1 MKPHLAGRPPGLA
14 TACNQRLEFLL
25 AGRSSG
31 KLRPRII
38 SPDSYT
44 MAVLPMANPRFL
56 ACLLVASWLGL
67 AAPAGAH
74 ENPAEETPR
83 ARPEA
88 IAEPSPIPAS
98 EIPARAESA
107 LALLRGVAA
116 RLAPLPQITQVEE
129 ELAAVNAEVERLSE
143 AQEMQ
148 ALDELSLRGLYGL
161 KLRWQAIGTRLNDW
175 QRLVSARAQTLTEQ
189 ARQVE
194 AQKNAWGLT
203 LENRQQARLPD
214 ALVDQVRNVLN
225 ATTKQ
230 EQSVREKLDNL
241 LTLVSRISELS
252 VQVANAV
259 GAIEDAEQANRGRLL
274 VRDSD
279 PLWTALLSRS
289 PADEETAKVVTPDL
303 EDAEGVLGDE
313 LSSAWS
319 LQIDAVTTYLEKNG
333 DRLLVHV
340 LIFVGLA
347 GLLVLLDRRRAR
359 WPKLEGKSEVVVD
372 VVSHPVATAA
382 LIALFM
388 TRYLYPGAPL
398 ALFDIARLLLVIP
411 ILVLLSRAF
420 PERRRFALYALLSLF
435 VMDVLRGLLQTQ
447 PLSSRVFLLVVTGL
461 GLFTMI
467 RAVGLERSVM
477 VSAHGPWQQMWRLFS
492 LLSVPI
498 LTASI
503 IANVAGILGLAE
515 LLGEATILS
524 IFVGFGLYAFT
535 LVLMG
540 LLDLFLQSPGGR
552 RVRAFRRN
560 PDLIH
565 RRVGRVLNMVAIVT
579 WLISVLVFFKIW
591 GAIWSSL
598 VWLFSASLSLGT
610 FEISLWDIL
619 AFVVAIWLG
628 IQVSRFI
635 RFILNEDVFTR
646 VTLPRGVPATIGMM
660 VNYTLVT
667 IAFFIAL
674 AVAGFDLSRF
684 AIIAGALSVGI
695 GFGLQNVVNNFV
707 SGLILAFERPI
718 SVGDS
723 VEVGTLWGRVNRIGI
738 RSSVVRTFDGS
749 EVIVPNADFISKEVI
764 NWTLSDVS
772 RRLIVPVGVAYG
784 SDPHQVLDLLVRVAR
799 DNPDV
804 MTEPEPYGL
813 FIGFGDSSLDFELR
827 AWCDF
832 NDGMRVKTELNLG
845 IHDALKEAG
854 IEIPFPQRDLH
865 LRSVDGEAGRALS
878 GREHRAP
885 RLPDQRDETPA
896 PAADTSSIPPDLE

>member
-1 MKPHLAGRPPGLA
+1 
-14 TACNQRLEFLL
+14 
-25 AGRSSG
+25 
-31 KLRPRII
+31 
-38 SPDSYT
+38 
-44 MAVLPMANPRFL
+44 MANSRFL
-56 ACLLVASWLGL
+56 AFLLLVSWLGL
-67 AAPAGAH
+67 AVPSSAQ
-74 ENPAEETPR
+74 ENTTEEIPEPR
-83 ARPEA
+83 SEA
-88 IAEPSPIPAS
+88 TAEPVAIPAS
-98 EIPARAESA
+98 EISSRAESA
-107 LALLRGVAA
+107 LAFLRGVAT
-116 RLAPLPQITQVEE
+116 RLTPLPHITQVSE
-129 ELAAVNAEVERLSE
+129 ELEGVTAEVERLSE
-143 AQEMQ
+143 AREMK

-161 KLRWQAIGTRLNDW
+161 KIRWQAIGTRLNDW
-175 QRLVSARAQTLTEQ
+175 QRSVSARTQTLSEQ
-189 ARQVE
+189 ASQIA
-194 AQKNAWGLT
+194 AQKRAWELT

-214 ALVDQVRNVLN
+214 ALVDQVRNVLS
-225 ATTKQ
+225 ATTTL
-230 EQSVREKLDNL
+230 EQSLHERLDNL
-241 LTLVSRISELS
+241 LTLVSRISDLN

-279 PLWTALLSRS
+279 PLWKALLSRK
-289 PADEETAKVVTPDL
+289 PADDESAVTLAPDL
-303 EDAEGVLGDE
+303 EDAQGVLGDE
-313 LSSAWS
+313 LSSAWF
-319 LQIDAVTTYLEKNG
+319 LQIEAVNAYLEKNG
-333 DRLLVHV
+333 DRLLVHLLV
-340 LIFVGLA
+340 FAGLA
-347 GLLVLLDRRRAR
+347 GLLVLLNRRRAG
-359 WPKLEGKSEVVVD
+359 WPKPEGQPEIVVD
-372 VVSHPVATAA
+372 VVSHPFATAA

-398 ALFDIARLLLVIP
+398 SLFDVSRLLLVIP
-411 ILVLLSRAF
+411 ILILLQQAF
-420 PERRRFALYALLSLF
+420 SERRRFALYALLSLF
-435 VMDVLRGLLQTQ
+435 VIDVVRGLLQTQ
-447 PLSSRVFLLVVTGL
+447 PLSSRLFLLTVTAL
-461 GLFTMI
+461 GLVTMI
-467 RAVGLERSVM
+467 RAVGVERSVM
-477 VSAHGPWQQMWRLFS
+477 VSAHGPWEKISRLFS
-492 LLSVPI
+492 RLSVLT

-503 IANVAGILGLAE
+503 IANVAGIVGLAE

-540 LLDLFLQSPGGR
+540 LLDLFLQSPVGR

-565 RRVGRVLNMVAIVT
+565 RRVGRALNMLAIVT
-579 WLISVLVFFKIW
+579 WLVAALFFFKIW
-591 GAIWSSL
+591 GPIWSSL
-598 VWLFSASLSLGT
+598 VWLFSTSLSMGA
-610 FEISLWDIL
+610 FEISLGDIL

-646 VTLPRGVPATIGMM
+646 VRLPRGVPATISMM

-784 SDPHQVLDLLVRVAR
+784 SDPHQVLELLVRVAR
-799 DNPDV
+799 ENPGIMPD
-804 MTEPEPYGL
+804 PEPYGL

-832 NDGMRVKTELNLG
+832 NDGLRVKTELNLG

-865 LRSVDGEAGRALS
+865 LRSVDGAAGRALS
-878 GREHRAP
+878 GRENRAL
-885 RLPDQRDETPA
+885 RMPDEPPDTATP
-896 PAADTSSIPPDLE
+896 PADTSSIPPDLE

>member
-1 MKPHLAGRPPGLA
+1 
-14 TACNQRLEFLL
+14 
-25 AGRSSG
+25 
-31 KLRPRII
+31 
-38 SPDSYT
+38 
-44 MAVLPMANPRFL
+44 MANSRFL
-56 ACLLVASWLGL
+56 AFLFLVSWLGL
-67 AAPAGAH
+67 TAPSGAQ
-74 ENPAEETPR
+74 ENTTKETPEPR
-83 ARPEA
+83 SEA
-88 IAEPSPIPAS
+88 VAEPAPIPAS
-98 EIPARAESA
+98 EISARAESA

-116 RLAPLPQITQVEE
+116 RLAPIPQITQISE
-129 ELAAVNAEVERLSE
+129 ELEAVTAEVERLSE

-148 ALDELSLRGLYGL
+148 ALDEVSLRGLYGL
-161 KLRWQAIGTRLNDW
+161 KLSWQAIGTRLNDW
-175 QRLVSARAQTLTEQ
+175 QRSVSARTQTLSEQ
-189 ARQVE
+189 ASQIE
-194 AQKNAWGLT
+194 AQKRAWEVT
-203 LENRQQARLPD
+203 LEKRQQARLPD
-214 ALVDQVRNVLN
+214 ALVDQVRNVLS

-230 EQSVREKLDNL
+230 EQSLRERLDGL
-241 LTLVSRISELS
+241 LTLVSQISDLA
-252 VQVANAV
+252 VRVDNAIGV
-259 GAIEDAEQANRGRLL
+259 IEDAEQANRGRLL
-274 VRDSD
+274 VRDSE
-279 PLWTALLSRS
+279 PLWKALLSRK
-289 PADEETAKVVTPDL
+289 PAEKESEEAVTPDL
-303 EDAEGVLGDE
+303 EDAQGVLGDE
-313 LSSAWS
+313 LSSAWF
-319 LQIDAVTTYLEKNG
+319 LQIEAVTTYLEKNG

-340 LIFVGLA
+340 LVFAGLA
-347 GLLVLLDRRRAR
+347 GLLVLLHRRRAR
-359 WPKLEGKSEVVVD
+359 WPKLEGQPEIVVD
-372 VVSHPVATAA
+372 VVSHPFSTAA

-398 ALFDIARLLLVIP
+398 SLFDISRLLLVIP
-411 ILVLLSRAF
+411 ILTLLQQAF
-420 PERRRFALYALLSLF
+420 SERRRFALYALLSLF
-435 VMDVLRGLLQTQ
+435 VIDVVRGLLQTQ
-447 PLSSRVFLLVVTGL
+447 PLSSRLLLLAVTGL
-461 GLFTMI
+461 ALFTMI
-467 RAVGLERSVM
+467 RAVGVERSIM
-477 VSAHGPWQQMWRLFS
+477 VSAHGPWEKIWKLFS
-492 LLSVPI
+492 RLSVLT

-503 IANVAGILGLAE
+503 IANVAGIVGLAE

-540 LLDLFLQSPGGR
+540 LLDLFLQSPAGR

-565 RRVGRVLNMVAIVT
+565 RRVGRALNMLAIVL
-579 WLISVLVFFKIW
+579 WLMAVLFWFKIW
-591 GAIWSSL
+591 SPIWSSL
-598 VWLFSASLSLGT
+598 VWLFSTSLSVGA
-610 FEISLWDIL
+610 FEISLGDIL
-619 AFVVAIWLG
+619 GFVVAIWLG

-635 RFILNEDVFTR
+635 RFILEEDVFTR
-646 VTLPRGVPATIGMM
+646 VRLPRGVPATISMM

-738 RSSVVRTFDGS
+738 RSSIVRTFDGS

-784 SDPHQVLDLLVRVAR
+784 SDPHQVLELLVRVAR
-799 DNPDV
+799 ENPAIMPD
-804 MTEPEPYGL
+804 PEPYGL

-832 NDGMRVKTELNLG
+832 NDGLRVKTELNLG

-878 GREHRAP
+878 GRQHRT
-885 RLPDQRDETPA
+885 LPVPDERGENAGPV
-896 PAADTSSIPPDLE
+896 ADTSSIPPDLE